1 MLSGEKKGVIPE
13 LHPLLREVGVP
24 HLEYGLKQGVVGIG
38 TAVQAEL
45 SKVAIVG
52 NLKMLVSK

>member
-13 LHPLLREVGVP
+13 LHPLLREVGV

-45 SKVAIVG
+45 SKVATLG